1 MRAVVLGAGRVG
13 EAAALDLLGFYENET
28 EVTVV
33 DTRPD
38 RLAELAR
45 NGRLLTRQLDVSE
58 PSRVSALVR
67 EFNLVV
73 SALPARLGAA
83 ALRATLGANRLVADA
98 ATPEAEARALD
109 ALAVEMEV
117 AACVGCGRDG
127 LARLLGSAGL
137 EVRAGSGS
145 DPARGSAHAASDARV
160 AGLMAAAFA
169 RRLLTGDFRGHW
181 GVWTP
186 ERLAARIGMAH
197 GVVEDLR
204 QRGIDVGSRPIP
216 A

>member
-1 MRAVVLGAGRVG
+1 MRALVLGAGRVG

-28 EVTVV
+28 EVTVA
-33 DTRPD
+33 DTRAE
-38 RLAELAR
+38 RLSELAR
-45 NGRLLTRQLDVSE
+45 TGSLLTRQLDLSE
-58 PSRVSALVR
+58 ASRVGDLVR
-67 EFNLVV
+67 EFNVVV
-73 SALPARLGAA
+73 SALPSRLGSG
-83 ALRATLGANRLVADA
+83 ALRATIAANRLVADA
-98 ATPEAEARALD
+98 SAPDADARELD

-127 LARLLGSAGL
+127 LARLLGWPGIELRSGPEQGAG
-137 EVRAGSGS
+137 AI
-145 DPARGSAHAASDARV
+145 DARV

-186 ERLAARIGMAH
+186 ERLGARPGIAH
-197 GVVEDLR
+197 GILAELR
-204 QRGIDVGSRPIP
+204 QRGIEVVPRP